1 MSKKI
6 YLFSLVLLALAFVSC
21 SETEE
26 EGKFANWR
34 ARNEAF
40 LDSLQQVY
48 DAKTDP
54 ELEFF
59 VPFTDPGMKIFYKRT
74 VKNDEGR
81 RPVIPNVVSA
91 YYRGSYYTGE
101 VFDQNFT
108 GKDPGDFDSP
118 TEFWVNPISMSNPP
132 HIIPVDGWIEKL
144 QRMRTGERWTV
155 YLPWDMGYGTSDRD
169 GMPGYSV
176 LVFDIKL
183 ESVVSDY

>member
-34 ARNEAF
+34 ARN
-40 LDSLQQVY
+40 
-48 DAKTDP
+48 
-54 ELEFF
+54 
-59 VPFTDPGMKIFYKRT
+59 
-74 VKNDEGR
+74 
-81 RPVIPNVVSA
+81 A

-132 HIIPVDGWIEKL
+132 HIIPVDGWIETL

>member
-59 VPFTDPGMKIFYKRT
+59 VPF
-74 VKNDEGR
+74 
-81 RPVIPNVVSA
+81 
-91 YYRGSYYTGE
+91 GSYYTGE

-132 HIIPVDGWIEKL
+132 HIIPVDGWIETL